1 MRDVSRYHR
10 LVSAA
15 RHRLAGAIS
24 TMALLIA
31 VVGVAPAWA
40 IESIVLD
47 QDRILYGE
55 EGSTNQLAE
64 IVVDDNR
71 VGASCTLRV
80 HAENQFSVHP
90 GNDLLITT
98 GGMQT
103 VIEDVEAEPDADRD
117 LSAAIVLG
125 PELLVELRFGP
136 HQVSSMGFDLSVEC
150 PDVAGV
156 VVTQPPTCPDPSS
169 TSSTQTS
176 TTQTSTTQPS
186 TSTTTG
192 GATDDCQDPTP
203 VSEVPVAVPVPTP
216 TVPQPCTTSDGQA
229 VDGGN
234 LTLGQDGCETTTTT
248 PTTVA
253 PTTAPPTTAPPT
265 SAAPPTTAAAQ
276 STTTV
281 VPTPTVLGVQIFN
294 LPQTPAAAPVQASP
308 SYTG

>member
-55 EGSTNQLAE
+55 EGSTSQLAE
-64 IVVDDNR
+64 IAVDADR

-98 GGMQT
+98 GGNQS
-103 VIEDVEAEPDADRD
+103 VIADVEAEPDADRD
-117 LSAAIVLG
+117 LSASIVLG

-156 VVTQPPTCPDPSS
+156 VVTRPPTCPDPSS
-169 TSSTQTS
+169 TAAPS
-176 TTQTSTTQPS
+176 TTLSTP
-186 TSTTTG
+186 TTVG

-203 VSEVPVAVPVPTP
+203 VSEVPVAVPIPTP
-216 TVPQPCTTSDGQA
+216 TVPQPCATGAVGGGGQA

-234 LTLGQDGCETTTTT
+234 LTLGQDGCQSTTTT
-248 PTTVA
+248 
-253 PTTAPPTTAPPT
+253 PTTAPPTTN
-265 SAAPPTTAAAQ
+265 PPTTAATTPTTVAAQ
-276 STTTV
+276 VTTTTTV
-281 VPTPTVLGVQIFN
+281 VPVPTVKGIQIFR
-294 LPQTPAAAPVQASP
+294 LPQTPAAAPVQANP
-308 SYTG
+308 AYTG

>member
-47 QDRILYGE
+47 QDQILYGE
-55 EGSTNQLAE
+55 EGSTSQLAE
-64 IVVDDNR
+64 IAVDADR

-98 GGMQT
+98 GGTQS
-103 VIEDVEAEPDADRD
+103 VIEDVEAEPDGDRD

-156 VVTQPPTCPDPSS
+156 VVTQPPTCPDP
-169 TSSTQTS
+169 T
-176 TTQTSTTQPS
+176 S
-186 TSTTTG
+186 TSTPTTV
-192 GATDDCQDPTP
+192 ATDGCQDPTP
-203 VSEVPVAVPVPTP
+203 VSEVPIAVPIPTP
-216 TVPQPCTTSDGQA
+216 TVPQPCNTGTAGNGQA
-229 VDGGN
+229 VDGGS
-234 LTLGQDGCETTTTT
+234 LTLGQDGCGSTTTT
-248 PTTVA
+248 PTT
-253 PTTAPPTTAPPT
+253 APPA
-265 SAAPPTTAAAQ
+265 SAVPTTAAIAP
-276 STTTV
+276 STTAASPSTTTTV
-281 VPTPTVLGVQIFN
+281 VPVPTVKGIQIFR
-294 LPQTPAAAPVQASP
+294 LPQTPAAAPVQANP
-308 SYTG
+308 AYTG

>member
-1 MRDVSRYHR
+1 MGEDSRYHR

-169 TSSTQTS
+169 TS
-176 TTQTSTTQPS
+176 
-186 TSTTTG
+186 TTTG

-203 VSEVPVAVPVPTP
+203 VSEVPIAVPVPTP

-248 PTTVA
+248 TPTTVA
-253 PTTAPPTTAPPT
+253 PTTAQPTTAPPT

>member
-1 MRDVSRYHR
+1 
-10 LVSAA
+10 
-15 RHRLAGAIS
+15 
-24 TMALLIA
+24 MALLIA

-55 EGSTNQLAE
+55 EGSTSQLAE
-64 IVVDDNR
+64 IAVDADR

-98 GGMQT
+98 GGTQS
-103 VIEDVEAEPDADRD
+103 VIEDVEAEPDGDRD

-156 VVTQPPTCPDPSS
+156 VVTRPPTCPDPSS
-169 TSSTQTS
+169 TVSTP
-176 TTQTSTTQPS
+176 TTA
-186 TSTTTG
+186 G

-203 VSEVPVAVPVPTP
+203 VSEVPVAVPIPTP
-216 TVPQPCTTSDGQA
+216 TVPQPCATGAAGGGGQA

-234 LTLGQDGCETTTTT
+234 LTLGQDGCGSTT
-248 PTTVA
+248 
-253 PTTAPPTTAPPT
+253 TTAPPTTAPPT
-265 SAAPPTTAAAQ
+265 TAATTPPTTAAAQ
-276 STTTV
+276 VTTTTTV
-281 VPTPTVLGVQIFN
+281 VPVPTVKGIQIFR
-294 LPQTPAAAPVQASP
+294 LPQTPAAAPVQANP
-308 SYTG
+308 AYTG